1 MEEKEKN
8 TGQETQ
14 EAKTSED
21 IDDLIFKYEI
31 IKMHSER

>member
-8 TGQETQ
+8 TGQLNEDD
-14 EAKTSED
+14 KVLED

-31 IKMHSER
+31 VKMHSER